1 MKLLKTTFIASLTVA
16 SVAAFAMKNSDPAA
30 GASTP
35 KPVVKKSAVISSD
48 PSTSAVTAPVKVQ
61 KQDKVKAQAVTPVVE
76 KPVKKSVRTS
86 SKAQKSAGAGAEA
99 KAPAKG
105 SLEEQLKTLDAG
117 NTIPVGANREKMYA
131 VQARYLPLRWKS
143 EFTVGAASNVTGDSF
158 IKTNQLEAGY
168 RLHINDRWAAGFQY
182 AWVDNQLKSSEVG
195 AVKTNNGA
203 LPDVPYAKSRAD
215 LTAEFN
221 TFYGKFRWTAETVS
235 YFDQYIALGAAQIEQ
250 NTGTSTGYVGDLG
263 FAFWM
268 GKWGSA
274 RVGMKDYY
282 YREDYRSGPLW
293 THNLHAHLDLG
304 YLF

>member
-1 MKLLKTTFIASLTVA
+1 MKLLKTTLIAGLTLA
-16 SVAAFAMKNSDPAA
+16 SVTAFAMKNSDPAA
-30 GASTP
+30 GSPVSAAAA
-35 KPVVKKSAVISSD
+35 KP
-48 PSTSAVTAPVKVQ
+48 APVKVQ
-61 KQDKVKAQAVTPVVE
+61 KQEPVVKAQAIRPTAE
-76 KPVKKSVRTS
+76 KAVKKAAKAS
-86 SKAQKSAGAGAEA
+86 SKAQKSAEA
-99 KAPAKG
+99 KAPPAKG
-105 SLEEQLKTLDAG
+105 SLEEQLKTLDTG

-143 EFTVGAASNVTGDSF
+143 EFTIGAASNVTGDSF

-182 AWVDNQLKSSEVG
+182 AWVDNELKSSEVG